1 MVTEWQKIQVF
12 GKKSTQDN
20 MWTVIAVQRQ
30 FKKLCDEEFCNL
42 HGSSSIVRA
51 VKARLQGPWNTA

>member
-1 MVTEWQKIQVF
+1 LFE
-12 GKKSTQDN
+12 KSAQDS
-20 MWTVIAVQRQ
+20 MWTVIAVQGQ

-51 VKARLQGPWNTA
+51 VKARLQGP